1 MCKTIDS
8 RTTPATESISSPA
21 LSLSLLPD
29 VLASSSLCQS
39 AISLAKR
46 NLPLPILYHS
56 LRVFYYAWHLAK
68 YDTPN
73 VFLGLDSMPD
83 FKDDSN
89 CSLLFTACILHD
101 IGTCAT
107 YDGKQRFEV
116 EGADAAVTLL
126 LSHGVPSKD
135 AYDVWVAIALHTSPG
150 IGERIGVLANLVR
163 RGVLIDF
170 GKYSPKLGN
179 ETDGP
184 QTIQQHKTAA
194 EREWP
199 RLDIEKVLGD
209 AVVEQ
214 AVRQP
219 HKAPPASWPGI
230 LYRAYLAE
238 PEWDGINKA
247 F

>member
-8 RTTPATESISSPA
+8 RTSPATDSTSSLTLP
-21 LSLSLLPD
+21 SSLLLD
-29 VLASSSLCQS
+29 TLVSSQLCQS
-39 AISLAKR
+39 AFSLAKR
-46 NLPLPILYHS
+46 NLRLPILHHS

-73 VFLGLDSMPD
+73 VFLGSDSMPD

-89 CSLLFTACILHD
+89 CFLLFTACILHD
-101 IGTCAT
+101 IGTCAA

-126 LSHGVPSKD
+126 LSHGVSSKD
-135 AYDVWVAIALHTSPG
+135 AHDVWVAIALHTSPH
-150 IGERIGVLANLVR
+150 IGERIGILANLVR

-170 GKYSPKLGN
+170 GKGV
-179 ETDGP
+179 DGP
-184 QTIQQHKTAA
+184 QTIQQHKETA

-199 RLDIEKVLGD
+199 RLGIEKVLGD

-214 AVRQP
+214 TVRQP
-219 HKAPPASWPGI
+219 GKAPPASWPGI
-230 LYRAYLAE
+230 LYRAHLAE